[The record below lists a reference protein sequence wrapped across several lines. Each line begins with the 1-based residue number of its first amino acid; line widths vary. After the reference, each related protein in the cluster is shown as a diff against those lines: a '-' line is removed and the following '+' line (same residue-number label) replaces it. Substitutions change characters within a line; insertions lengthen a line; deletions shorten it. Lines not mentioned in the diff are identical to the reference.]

1 MILSPKEQIQE
12 YTARGWWGEKT
23 LIDLFLDNVER
34 SPDAMAVVDPPNRAG
49 LTPGEPL
56 RLSYAAAK
64 TATDRLAQALLEA
77 GVGNDDVV
85 MVQLPNIVELV
96 VTYLACA
103 RLGAILSPL
112 PVQFRTHEL
121 RHVLGLTEPKVFIT
135 TRSFGD
141 HDYVEMVRGLQPEFP
156 SVNLIIALGDDLPD
170 GVRSLAAILDTDAD
184 TRRVDAH
191 AAEHPCSADDV
202 FTICWTSGTVAEP
215 KGVPRSHNLWIAIAY
230 ATVDAAG
237 LEDGDAL
244 LNPFPLVNMSGIGG
258 MLVPWLLTRGKL
270 AMHHPLDLPVFL
282 AQMGGEQIAYTVAP
296 PVLLNLLLLRPGLL
310 ENADLSHIRNI
321 GSGSSPLSPWM
332 VTRWQEEHDIPILN
346 FFGAN
351 EGTALVSDA
360 VDIPDPAER
369 ALYFPRLG
377 VPGFTWSNRVADMIE
392 TRLIDP
398 ETRTVITEPEVAGG
412 ARHPRRDG
420 LLRLLEA
427 AQPDRGVV
435 RRRRLLP
442 DRRPVRH
449 RRRGRGPLSFRGPLE
464 GPHHPRRDEHRA
476 GGDRIPAGRS
486 SADRRRGDRRRS
498 RWPQARRRGRHGR
511 RGAQGGR
518 GGHARRSGGLP
529 EREGHRGLQAAKKLV
544 TFGSLPRNAVGK
556 VLKREIRQQLAAD
569 RAAAGRGRLAV
580 RLRPAAASSRGC
592 GSRRPRRRSRRSR
605 PAPNLST
612 ARARRGP
619 RRPA

>member
-1 MILSPKEQIQE
+1 MILSPEKQVQE
-12 YTARGWWGEKT
+12 YTARGWWGERT
-23 LIDLFLDNVER
+23 LIDLFLDTVER
-34 SPDAMAVVDPPNRAG
+34 SADAMAVVDPPNRAA

-56 RLSYAAAK
+56 RLTYAAAK
-64 TATDRLAQALLEA
+64 TATDRLANALLEA
-77 GVGNDDVV
+77 GVGKDDIV

-121 RHVLGLTEPKVFIT
+121 RHVMGLTEPHVFIT
-135 TRSFGD
+135 TQSFGG
-141 HDYVEMVRGLQPEFP
+141 HDYLEMVQGLRPEFP
-156 SVNLIIALGDDLPD
+156 SVRHVIALGDDLPT
-170 GVRSLAAILDTDAD
+170 GVRSLAAILNTEAD
-184 TRRVDAH
+184 TNRVDAYV
-191 AAEHPCSADDV
+191 AEHPSSANDV

-237 LEDGDAL
+237 LDDGDAL

-282 AQMGGEQIAYTVAP
+282 AQMGGEEIAYTVAP

-321 GSGSSPLSPWM
+321 GSGSAPLSPWM

-351 EGTALVSDA
+351 EGTALVGDA

-392 TRLIDP
+392 TKLLDA
-398 ETRTVITEPEVAGG
+398 ETREVIIEPDAPGELAIRGATVFAGYWKRPNLTEESFDDEGYFLTGDLFAIAG
-412 ARHPRRDG
+412 
-420 LLRLLEA
+420 E
-427 AQPDRGVV
+427 
-435 RRRRLLP
+435 
-442 DRRPVRH
+442 
-449 RRRGRGPLSFRGPLE
+449 
-464 GPHHPRRDEHRA
+464 
-476 GGDRIPAGRS
+476 GGDRYRFVGRLK
-486 SADRRRGDRRRS
+486 DLII
-498 RWPQARRRGRHGR
+498 
-511 RGAQGGR
+511 R
-518 GGHARRSGGLP
+518 GGMNIAPEEIEYLLADHPQIADVAIVGVPDGRKLGEEVVTAVVVPKEGEEVTLGGLVAF
-529 EREGHRGLQAAKKLV
+529 LKAKDIAAYKVPRKLV
-544 TFGSLPRNAVGK
+544 SLESLPRNAVGK

-569 RAAAGRGRLAV
+569 QAGSVEGA
-580 RLRPAAASSRGC
+580 
-592 GSRRPRRRSRRSR
+592 
-605 PAPNLST
+605 
-612 ARARRGP
+612 
-619 RRPA
+619 

>member
-1 MILSPKEQIQE
+1 MILSPERQVQE
-12 YTARGWWGEKT
+12 YTARGWWGERT
-23 LIDLFLDNVER
+23 LIDLFLETVAQRAE
-34 SPDAMAVVDPPNRAG
+34 ALAVVDPPNRAA

-56 RLSYAAAK
+56 RLTYAEVK
-64 TATDRLAQALLEA
+64 TATDRLASALLEA
-77 GVGNDDVV
+77 GAGNDDVV

-96 VTYLACA
+96 VAYLACA
-103 RLGAILSPL
+103 RIGAILSPL

-121 RHVLGLTEPKVFIT
+121 RHALELTEPKVFIT
-135 TRSFGD
+135 TESFGD
-141 HDYVEMVRGLQPEFP
+141 HDYVQMVQGLRPEFP
-156 SVNLIIALGDDLPD
+156 SVDHIIALGDDLPA
-170 GVRSLAAILDTDAD
+170 GVQSLASILKTEIDTSP
-184 TRRVDAH
+184 VDAY
-191 AAEHPCSADDV
+191 AAEHPSSANDV

-321 GSGSSPLSPWM
+321 GSGSAPLSPWM

-392 TRLIDP
+392 TKLLDP
-398 ETRTVITEPEVAGG
+398 ETRAIITEPDVPGELAIRGATVFPGYWKRPSLTEESFDGEGYFLTGDLFAIAG
-412 ARHPRRDG
+412 
-420 LLRLLEA
+420 E
-427 AQPDRGVV
+427 
-435 RRRRLLP
+435 
-442 DRRPVRH
+442 
-449 RRRGRGPLSFRGPLE
+449 
-464 GPHHPRRDEHRA
+464 
-476 GGDRIPAGRS
+476 GGDRYRFVGRLK
-486 SADRRRGDRRRS
+486 DLII
-498 RWPQARRRGRHGR
+498 
-511 RGAQGGR
+511 R
-518 GGHARRSGGLP
+518 GGMNIAPEEIEYLLADHPQIADVAIVGVPDGRKLGEEVVTAVVVPKEGEEVTLGELVAFLKEKDIAAYKLP
-529 EREGHRGLQAAKKLV
+529 KKLV
-544 TFGSLPRNAVGK
+544 SLESLPRNAVGK
-556 VLKREIRQQLAAD
+556 VLKREIRQQLTAD
-569 RAAAGRGRLAV
+569 RV
-580 RLRPAAASSRGC
+580 QPAQAD
-592 GSRRPRRRSRRSR
+592 
-605 PAPNLST
+605 
-612 ARARRGP
+612 
-619 RRPA
+619 